1 MAADDKNDDQTRF
14 VAVLASGTVVSHY
27 RIISKI
33 GAGGMGEVYLA
44 EDTELNRD
52 VALKFLPPQLC
63 QDEDCR
69 ARFKREAQAAAKLSH
84 PNIIHVYEVS
94 EFQGRPFFAMEHVE
108 GQSLKDFVSGKSLSI
123 GQILEL
129 GIQICE
135 GLNDAHEKG
144 VTHRDI
150 KPSNILIDSHGRVK
164 IVDFGL
170 ASVVG
175 SDQLTRTGSTLG
187 TIGYMS
193 PEQVQGKEIDRRSD
207 LFSLGVVLYELIT
220 DRNPFKRDSEAA
232 TLKAVSDDMPEPL
245 ARFKSGLPNGLQ
257 EIIDKVLEKDVRTR
271 YQHADGVLSDLM
283 RVKRSLDAGQ
293 SAVSIS
299 PSGRRPARTW
309 WLAAAIV
316 IVGAVIT
323 LLVTR
328 PWISGPVSDRSE
340 KIMLAVLPFEN
351 LGNPEDEY
359 FADGITEEITTS
371 LARLSGLGVISRTSA
386 MQYKDTDKSL
396 RQIGKELN
404 VDCVLEGTVRWDK
417 SGDSSRVRINPQLI
431 RVSDDMHLWANRY
444 DAVLMDVF
452 EVQSKIARE
461 VAAALDVALLQSE
474 QEALAEHPDIDPEAY
489 EYYLRGKQYFSLTRY
504 RQVELR
510 TAEKMHLKA
519 IELAPEFAPAY
530 AELGTIYAE
539 IYWDGV
545 DSTRS
550 ILDSAKA
557 MIDIALA
564 LAPASPESYQA
575 LGWYYYHG
583 LRDFDRALEA
593 FAAVLQR
600 QPNNSLAIAS
610 IAWVERRQGKW
621 EKAAEG
627 LRRAVQLAPREAWY
641 CHELG
646 NTYASSRRFEQAVSC
661 YEQVIDLEPDN
672 EWAFFGKSWALLN
685 ITGDPEVALQVIDQ
699 GFVFSPRSPSLTFM
713 AMYYHLC
720 AGRYEKALNLMTGPK
735 DVFLWRYSNGS
746 DYYYMKAKIYLRME
760 QPEIAGPYL
769 DSALSIA
776 EKLVT
781 ADSNVAANQSQLG
794 KIYAILGRKEEAIA
808 AARRGVELVPVSND
822 ALDGPDYIWD
832 LATVYADVGEYGLA
846 VDQLDSLFI
855 IPSHVS
861 VKLLTIAPE
870 FIALREYPRFQK
882 LIEKYAKEHGT

>member
-1 MAADDKNDDQTRF
+1 
-14 VAVLASGTVVSHY
+14 
-27 RIISKI
+27 
-33 GAGGMGEVYLA
+33 MGEVYLA
-44 EDTELNRD
+44 EDTELKRE

-94 EFQGRPFFAMEHVE
+94 EFQGRPFFAMEHIE
-108 GQSLKDFVSGKSLSI
+108 GQSLRDFVSAKELSI

-135 GLNDAHEKG
+135 GLHDAHERG

-170 ASVVG
+170 AAVAG
-175 SDQLTRTGSTLG
+175 LDQLTKTGSTLG

-220 DRNPFKRDSEAA
+220 RRNPFKRDSDAA
-232 TLKAVSDDMPEPL
+232 TLKAVSDELPEPL
-245 ARFKSGLPNGLQ
+245 ARFKSGLPEGLQ
-257 EIIDKVLEKDVRTR
+257 AIIDKVLEKDVRTR
-271 YQHADGVLSDLM
+271 YQHADGLLSDLM

-299 PSGRRPARTW
+299 PAGRPPARTW
-309 WLAAAIV
+309 WIAAAIV

-359 FADGITEEITTS
+359 FADGITDEITTS

-396 RQIGKELN
+396 RQIGKELK
-404 VDCVLEGTVRWDK
+404 VDCVLEGTIRWDK
-417 SGDSSRVRINPQLI
+417 SGGSNRVRINPQLI

-461 VAAALDVALLQSE
+461 VAAALNVALLQSE
-474 QEALAEHPDIDPEAY
+474 QEALADRPDIDPEAY
-489 EYYLRGKQYFSLTRY
+489 EYYLRGKQYFSIARY
-504 RQVELR
+504 NQIEVR

-519 IELAPEFAPAY
+519 IELAPEFALAY
-530 AELGTIYAE
+530 AELGALYSE
-539 IYWDGV
+539 IHWDGV
-545 DSTRS
+545 DTSQA

-557 MIDIALA
+557 LIDIAID
-564 LAPASPESYQA
+564 LAPGSPESYQA

-583 LRDFDRALEA
+583 LRDFDHALEA
-593 FAAVLQR
+593 FSKVLQR

-621 EKAAEG
+621 EQATEG
-627 LRRAVQLAPREAWY
+627 LLRAVQLAPREPWY

-646 NTYASSRRFEQAVSC
+646 NTYIQSRRFEQGVSC
-661 YEQVIDLEPDN
+661 FEQVIDLEPDN

-685 ITGDPEVALQVIDQ
+685 ITGDPEMALQVIDE
-699 GFVFSPRSPSLTFM
+699 GLVFSPHSPSLTFL
-713 AMYYHLC
+713 AMYCNLC
-720 AGRYEKALNLMTGPK
+720 AGDYESALNLMTGPK
-735 DVFLWRYSNGS
+735 DVFLWQYNDGV
-746 DYYYMKAKIYLRME
+746 DYYYLKGKVYATTGQTGM
-760 QPEIAGPYL
+760 AGPYL
-769 DSALSIA
+769 DSARVQI
-776 EKLVT
+776 EKMVS
-781 ADSNVAANQSQLG
+781 ADPNIAANQSYLG
-794 KIYAILGRKEEAIA
+794 KIYAVLGRKDEAITA
-808 AARRGVELVPVSND
+808 ALRCVELVPVSND
-822 ALDGPDYIWD
+822 ALDGPKHLWD
-832 LATVYADVGEYGLA
+832 LATVYTDVGEFDLA
-846 VDQLDSLFI
+846 IDQLDSLFL

-861 VKLLTIAPE
+861 VNLLKIAPE
-870 FIALREYPRFQK
+870 FIALRDHPRFQA
-882 LIEKYAKEHGT
+882 LIEKYGKKHGT